1 VSENQG
7 SVVIEYQGK
16 YHIKLGRDWV
26 LSPMRPEVTMRS
38 ERQSDMQTP
47 FGVPVEG
54 TVIND
59 VAMVQQAFGVSLSY
73 QDIAARERL
82 AALCARFPLLAGW
95 R

>member
-1 VSENQG
+1 
-7 SVVIEYQGK
+7 
-16 YHIKLGRDWV
+16 
-26 LSPMRPEVTMRS
+26 MRPEVTMRS

-47 FGVPVEG
+47 FGVPGEG

-82 AALCARFPLLAGW
+82 AALCARFPLLAEVAVKGPEGTGEG
-95 R
+95 RSA